1 MSSVGSMLSDG
12 MWYAAIRKMRMKRK
26 IATAL
31 ASETTVSRV
40 MSGPFLPLLPPFDVR
55 AAATTDFFA
64 GARVVRFLAATA
76 R

>member
-1 MSSVGSMLSDG
+1 
-12 MWYAAIRKMRMKRK
+12 MKRK

-31 ASETTVSRV
+31 STDIADSRV
-40 MSGPFLPLLPPFDVR
+40 SNGSRAPFDFL

-64 GARVVRFLAATA
+64 GERVVRFLAATA